1 LNIFALDIPPAMDTR
16 AELRNVEGRRN
27 RAVTYEPLRTPDE
40 RFDDLPGFPYAPRYI
55 NDLTRLR
62 D

>member
-1 LNIFALDIPPAMDTR
+1 MDTR